1 MTSVLIL
8 SFLLVLSGPA
18 LEGCQSASVG
28 DTSGAKPPENSE
40 EHESSRVYKN
50 AGKLS
55 DKGHGHFHDY
65 DDVHDVG
72 DGEHRERRDEDYEYD
87 HEAFLGAEDA
97 HEFDDLDPEE
107 SKRRLSVIVDK
118 IDNDKDG
125 LVTIEE
131 MRNWIK
137 FTHDRYTS
145 EDVDRQ
151 WVQHNQDGKD
161 AIGWEEYRQLVY
173 GFG

>member
-1 MTSVLIL
+1 MTSVLLL

-28 DTSGAKPPENSE
+28 DTSGAKPPENA
-40 EHESSRVYKN
+40 EHDRVYKN

-55 DKGHGHFHDY
+55 DKDPGHRFDDY
-65 DDVHDVG
+65 GV
-72 DGEHRERRDEDYEYD
+72 
-87 HEAFLGAEDA
+87 GAEDA

-107 SKRRLSVIVDK
+107 SKRRLSIIVDK

-125 LVTIEE
+125 LVTLEE

-145 EDVDRQ
+145 EDVERQ

-161 AIGWEEYRQLVY
+161 A
-173 GFG
+173 

>member
-1 MTSVLIL
+1 MTSVLLL

-28 DTSGAKPPENSE
+28 DTSGAKPPENA
-40 EHESSRVYKN
+40 EHDRVYKN

-55 DKGHGHFHDY
+55 DKDPGHRFDDY
-65 DDVHDVG
+65 GV
-72 DGEHRERRDEDYEYD
+72 
-87 HEAFLGAEDA
+87 GAEDA

-107 SKRRLSVIVDK
+107 SKRRLSIIVDK

-125 LVTIEE
+125 LVTL
-131 MRNWIK
+131 
-137 FTHDRYTS
+137 
-145 EDVDRQ
+145 EDVERQ

-161 AIGWEEYRQLVY
+161 AIGWEEYRTLVY
-173 GFG
+173 GFLDDNTEEHDVSEEDNESYRKMEVRDKRRWGLAA